1 MVEFIFTTI
10 LMLCLGTVLYL
21 MVRALP
27 RIEEAPAGEGEA
39 HKSIFEQWA
48 HSEFP
53 EKIDKAFSGF
63 MLKFL
68 RRVKIITLRIDN
80 WLAKNLRKI
89 QPQENRAN
97 TSIDFKE
104 ISGQNGES
112 ADKEASSSGKD
123 ANSILGDDDDGDSD
137 SNGER
142 TGKK

>member
-27 RIEEAPAGEGEA
+27 RIEEASAGEGEVR
-39 HKSIFEQWA
+39 KNIFERWA

-53 EKIDKAFSGF
+53 EKIDKAFSAF

-80 WLAKNLRKI
+80 WLAKSLRKI

-112 ADKEASSSGKD
+112 ADKEASSASKD
-123 ANSILGDDDDGDSD
+123 TNSILGDDEDNRS
-137 SNGER
+137 GER
-142 TGKK
+142 DSKK